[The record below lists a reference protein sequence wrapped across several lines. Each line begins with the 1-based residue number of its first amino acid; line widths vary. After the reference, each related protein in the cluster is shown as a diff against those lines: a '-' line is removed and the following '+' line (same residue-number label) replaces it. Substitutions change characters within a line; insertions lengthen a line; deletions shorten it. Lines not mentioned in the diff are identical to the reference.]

1 MAKLSCDFRYLL
13 IPAAF
18 VFIYIQMR
26 LFTTQSEYADRMA
39 EAVDAEHHC
48 TSQMRLLIDQISMQ
62 QEQIVALEEGKKRK
76 DQECAQLKTLVN
88 DLEKKALQRVI
99 DKTQVPVAAVVIMA
113 CNRAD
118 YLERTVASVLKY
130 QSSVASKY
138 PLFVSQDGSDPRVK
152 TKALSYKEL
161 TYMQHIDYDPVH
173 TDRPGELIAY
183 YKIARKDC
191 FAFFLSVHMASTSH
205 YKWALDELFYKHNFD
220 RVIILEGE
228 VVFFWIITDDMEIA
242 PDFLNTL
249 RQLLPFLTRT
259 ICVLLP
265 SFFTVLLLN
274 HCRSIMAVSS
284 WNDNGQKQFM
294 HFIAQISFLVS
305 VGCLLDLYGM
315 SYHQN
320 GQKHIL
326 LIVISFCIT
335 LVHIDVFTYWDD
347 WLRLKD
353 NHKGRQFLRP
363 EVCRTYN
370 FGEHGSSMGQFFEKY
385 LAPIKMNDVK
395 VDWKSQDLSYL
406 TEEKYAQ
413 YFADILKAA
422 KPVPGTD
429 PALMASNIEG
439 DIRIQY
445 RDQSDFEY
453 IAQQFGVFEEWKDG
467 VPRTAYKGVVVF
479 RYHPPRRVFLVG
491 PDSLRQLGIENA

>member
-183 YKIARKDC
+183 YKIAR
-191 FAFFLSVHMASTSH
+191 H

-220 RVIILEGE
+220 RVIILE
-228 VVFFWIITDDMEIA
+228 DDMEIA
-242 PDFLNTL
+242 PDFFDYFEAAAA
-249 RQLLPFLTRT
+249 LLDKDK
-259 ICVLLP
+259 
-265 SFFTVLLLN
+265 
-274 HCRSIMAVSS
+274 SIMAVSS
-284 WNDNGQKQFM
+284 WNDNGQKQFVYDPYALYRSDFFPGLGWM
-294 HFIAQISFLVS
+294 LTRS
-305 VGCLLDLYGM
+305 VWNEL
-315 SYHQN
+315 SP
-320 GQKHIL
+320 KWPK
-326 LIVISFCIT
+326 
-335 LVHIDVFTYWDD
+335 FTYWDD
-347 WLRLKD
+347 WLRLKQ

-406 TEEKYAQ
+406 TEDKYAQ
-413 YFADILKAA
+413 YFADILKMA
-422 KPVPGTD
+422 KPIPGTD

-491 PDSLRQLGIENA
+491 PDSLQQLGIENA

>member
-1 MAKLSCDFRYLL
+1 
-13 IPAAF
+13 
-18 VFIYIQMR
+18 
-26 LFTTQSEYADRMA
+26 
-39 EAVDAEHHC
+39 
-48 TSQMRLLIDQISMQ
+48 MRLLIDQISMQ

-183 YKIARKDC
+183 YKIAR
-191 FAFFLSVHMASTSH
+191 H

-220 RVIILEGE
+220 RVIILE
-228 VVFFWIITDDMEIA
+228 DDMEIA
-242 PDFLNTL
+242 PDFFDYFEAAAA
-249 RQLLPFLTRT
+249 LLDKDK
-259 ICVLLP
+259 
-265 SFFTVLLLN
+265 
-274 HCRSIMAVSS
+274 SIMAVSS
-284 WNDNGQKQFM
+284 WNDNGQKQFVYDPYALYRSDFFPGLGWM
-294 HFIAQISFLVS
+294 LTRS
-305 VGCLLDLYGM
+305 VWNEL
-315 SYHQN
+315 SP
-320 GQKHIL
+320 KWPKA
-326 LIVISFCIT
+326 
-335 LVHIDVFTYWDD
+335 YWDD
-347 WLRLKD
+347 WLRLKQ

-406 TEEKYAQ
+406 TEDKYAQ
-413 YFADILKAA
+413 YFADILKMA
-422 KPVPGTD
+422 KPIPGTD

-491 PDSLRQLGIENA
+491 PDSLQQLGIENA